1 MNRGEQ
7 EYSVGG
13 THSDAGQDVIV
24 GLDIGTS
31 KVCAIVARRDNEN
44 PSGVHVLGIGHAPSD
59 GLNRGVVVNIEKTV
73 RSIERAVEGAEQ
85 QSGVNIR
92 NVTVGIAG
100 DHIQSFPS
108 RGVVTIS
115 DPEQVVSRA
124 DVERLLQDAQ
134 KVSLPSDRRI
144 LHVIPQEYIID
155 GQDGISDPVGMSG
168 LRMEANVH
176 IITGL
181 VTAAQNIYRC
191 VERAGLTV
199 QDIVLEP
206 LGSSYAV
213 LEEDEREVG
222 VGLIDI
228 GGGTT
233 DVAVFEDGTIRHTS
247 VIGIAGQMVTN
258 DIRKGL
264 GIIGEQAERIKREYG
279 YAYGAMILNDESFMI
294 PGIGG
299 RKPMEIT
306 KSMLAR
312 IIQPRMEEILEF
324 SLAELK
330 RSGYLRHLSAGVVL
344 TGGGALL
351 RGSADLAQEV
361 LGMPVKVGIP
371 TSLGGSA
378 LAPEVESPI
387 YATGV
392 GLVLRAL
399 NKSGEAKLVPSDSS
413 EEHEEEIEVTG
424 SKESIFS
431 RMKKFFEEL

>member
-1 MNRGEQ
+1 MNRSEHG
-7 EYSVGG
+7 YSTNGA
-13 THSDAGQDVIV
+13 TSDGGQDVIV

-31 KVCAIVARRDNEN
+31 KVCAIVARRDQEN
-44 PSGVHVLGIGHAPSD
+44 RDGVHVLGVGHAPSD

-73 RSIERAVEGAEQ
+73 KSIERAVERAEA
-85 QSGVNIR
+85 QSGVKIGS
-92 NVTVGIAG
+92 VTVGIAG

-115 DPEQVVSRA
+115 DPEQVVSQA
-124 DVERLLQDAQ
+124 DVDRLLQDAQ
-134 KVSLPSDRRI
+134 RISLPSDRRI

-168 LRMEANVH
+168 LRIEANVH

-191 VERAGLTV
+191 VERAGLAV
-199 QDIVLEP
+199 EDIVLEP

-213 LEEDEREVG
+213 LEEDEKEVG

-233 DVAVFEDGTIRHTS
+233 DIAVFEDGTIRHTS

-279 YAYGAMILNDESFMI
+279 YAYGAMILNDEAFMI

-324 SLAELK
+324 AMTELK

-351 RGSADLAQEV
+351 RGSAELASEV

-371 TSLGGSA
+371 AGFGGAA

-392 GLVLRAL
+392 GLVLRSMNRL
-399 NKSGEAKLVPSDSS
+399 REAEIVPETGSELVA
-413 EEHEEEIEVTG
+413 EEEAG
-424 SKESIFS
+424 SRDSIFS